1 MQQSCKYVQS
11 HVMVLNEQNF
21 HQFETIYLHNFNSHN
36 YTMYFT
42 DIGINIEGR
51 VHPKIWGNLKFHA
64 LLQGSK
70 IVHFKVEWDLQAI
83 NGQFL

>member
-11 HVMVLNEQNF
+11 HVMVLNEQNLY
-21 HQFETIYLHNFNSHN
+21 QFETIYLHNFNSHN
-36 YTMYFT
+36 YTMYST
-42 DIGINIEGR
+42 DIGIKHWREGT
-51 VHPKIWGNLKFHA
+51 PQESGEA